1 MARAGL
7 ALAEWSQSWFPD
19 PAVVAF
25 LGVVVV
31 FLLGVLAGEDPA
43 RVAFEGGKSFWAL
56 AAVTIQS

>member
-1 MARAGL
+1 MNTSGVPETRMARAGL

-31 FLLGVLAGEDPA
+31 FRAKDNPVVCRLTP
-43 RVAFEGGKSFWAL
+43 
-56 AAVTIQS
+56 

>member
-43 RVAFEGGKSFWAL
+43 RLAFEGARAFGH
-56 AAVTIQS
+56 